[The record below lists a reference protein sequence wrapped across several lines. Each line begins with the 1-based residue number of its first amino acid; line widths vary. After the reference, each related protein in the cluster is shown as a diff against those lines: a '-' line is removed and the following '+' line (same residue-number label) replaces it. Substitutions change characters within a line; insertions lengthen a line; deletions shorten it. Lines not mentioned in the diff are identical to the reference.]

1 MKEDNQN
8 IKFRASLFWIV
19 LATLVVLSFFILKP
33 FIIPIVSAFV
43 LSYLAMPIYEKIK
56 KSSNQHIAAILT
68 IVLLIGIV
76 IIPVALMLSSLT
88 SQAQSAI
95 SASDIE
101 SLTQKV
107 KSLEIF
113 NKLHINLEKLK
124 ENILEAIINSIGK
137 TLKEIPSMIISV
149 VITILATYY
158 MLLKRDSMVK
168 VVKEFIPFSNKDKL
182 TSEIA
187 SATRHIMYGYFLVA
201 FLEFIV
207 AGVGFYAAGI
217 NNYLIFASLI
227 SMLAFIPGLGP
238 GIVWIPTFILSV
250 LSGDYLQAII
260 ILATGLTISVL
271 IETFLLS
278 KIIGHKASIHPLI
291 LLIGILGGVPI
302 FGIFG
307 FIIGPI
313 VLAYTIKILEQAV
326 GVKKD

>member
-1 MKEDNQN
+1 MKEDNPSL
-8 IKFRASLFWIV
+8 KFRSYLFWII
-19 LATLVVLSFFILKP
+19 LAMLVILSFFILKP
-33 FIIPIVSAFV
+33 FIIPLVSAFV
-43 LSYLAMPIYEKIK
+43 LSYLATPLYEKIK
-56 KSSNQHIAAILT
+56 KSSNQHIAAILS
-68 IVLLIGIV
+68 IILLIGIV
-76 IIPVALMLSSLT
+76 IIPVTLILSSLT

-101 SLTQKV
+101 TLTQKI

-113 NKLHINLEKLK
+113 SKLNINLEKLK
-124 ENILEAIINSIGK
+124 ENILEIIISSIGK

-158 MLLKRDSMVK
+158 MLIRRDSMIK
-168 VVKEFIPFSNKDKL
+168 VLKEFIPFSNKDKL

-187 SATRHIMYGYFLVA
+187 SATRHIVYGYFLIA

-207 AGVGFYAAGI
+207 ASIGFYAAGI

-238 GIVWIPTFILSV
+238 GIVWIPTFILSI
-250 LSGDYLQAII
+250 LSQEYTQAII
-260 ILATGLTISVL
+260 VLITGLTISIL